1 MKFPLRASLL
11 AIGLLA
17 VGGVTSAEATEWRRG
32 TAHGG
37 QLTRSVG
44 GNGLVYSGQ
53 TTRIG
58 PNGGIYTS
66 NSTCVNGIV
75 DRCRRSYSATGPAGR
90 SVSGHRASAHGLYG
104 RRSAGIFTGPRGH
117 SVVGVH
123 RHWR

>member
-1 MKFPLRASLL
+1 MNLWLKATLL
-11 AIGLLA
+11 GMGLLA
-17 VGGVTSAEATEWRRG
+17 VGSVTSAEATEWRRG
-32 TAHGG
+32 TVHGG
-37 QLTRSVG
+37 HLSRSIV

-90 SVSGHRASAHGLYG
+90 SVSGHRASAHGPY
-104 RRSAGIFTGPRGH
+104 RTRSAGIVTGPRGN
-117 SVVGVH
+117 SVVGVR